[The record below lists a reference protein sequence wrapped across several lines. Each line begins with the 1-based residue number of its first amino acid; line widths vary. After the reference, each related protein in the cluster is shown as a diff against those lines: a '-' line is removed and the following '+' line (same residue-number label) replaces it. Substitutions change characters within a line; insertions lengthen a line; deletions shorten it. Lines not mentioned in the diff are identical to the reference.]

1 MLCELYLNKAIIK
14 IILLSEAKL
23 LMMKKAT
30 VQAKIQTKR
39 LYSFPHPRG

>member
-1 MLCELYLNKAIIK
+1 MLCELYLNKAAIK
-14 IILLSEAKL
+14 IILLLEAKL

-39 LYSFPHPRG
+39 L